1 MSGGGPAA
9 DEGRLLV
16 MVGGDADVVERCRP
30 VFETYA
36 DPVVH
41 LGELG
46 SGQTT
51 KLLNNL
57 LFTANLGTA
66 ATALSLAKSLGV
78 APDRLTEVVSRS
90 SGNSFALNAIGG
102 TGGLDRLAG
111 LAGTLLQK
119 DVRLVV
125 DLAEEAAAR
134 GGRRARRGRRRADP
148 DGSPPVKVG
157 FIGAGRMGRD
167 DGGASCRRP
176 ATTSGCWSATRR
188 ITPSGAISSSWARP
202 SVNEV
207 ADAAAQA
214 DVVVLCVFT
223 DEQVRQVCLDS
234 ALLSTMGSGSTL
246 VVHTTASPKTIEAI
260 AARSDI
266 DVVDA
271 PVSGGP
277 HDIAAGKLTLFV
289 GGADDT
295 VARLRPILGCYG
307 DPVLHVGPIGAG
319 QTVKLV
325 NNALFAGH
333 IGLLAEAIRLG
344 ERLGVP
350 ESTVLGALA
359 HGSATSRV
367 LDIVAARGSVAA
379 FIEVAGEFVGKD
391 VAVVRSIAEDL
402 GNDLGALDD
411 VIEVLGAGG
420 KV

>member
-1 MSGGGPAA
+1 
-9 DEGRLLV
+9 
-16 MVGGDADVVERCRP
+16 
-30 VFETYA
+30 
-36 DPVVH
+36 
-41 LGELG
+41 
-46 SGQTT
+46 
-51 KLLNNL
+51 
-57 LFTANLGTA
+57 
-66 ATALSLAKSLGV
+66 
-78 APDRLTEVVSRS
+78 
-90 SGNSFALNAIGG
+90 
-102 TGGLDRLAG
+102 
-111 LAGTLLQK
+111 
-119 DVRLVV
+119 
-125 DLAEEAAAR
+125 
-134 GGRRARRGRRRADP
+134 
-148 DGSPPVKVG
+148 VKVG
-157 FIGAGRMGRD
+157 FIGAGRMGREMV
-167 DGGASCRRP
+167 
-176 ATTSGCWSATRR
+176 
-188 ITPSGAISSSWARP
+188 ARLAAAGHDVRVLVRDAADHAKRCGLEQLRAAV
-202 SVNEV
+202 VNEV

-223 DEQVRQVCLDS
+223 DEQARQICLDS
-234 ALLSTMGSGSTL
+234 ALLSTMASGSTL

-277 HDIAAGKLTLFV
+277 HDIAAGTLTLFV

-367 LDIVAARGSVAA
+367 LDIVAARGSLAG
-379 FIEVAGEFVGKD
+379 FIEAAGEFVGKD
-391 VAVVRSIAEDL
+391 VAVVRSVAEDL
-402 GNDLGALDD
+402 GSDLGALDD
-411 VIEVLGAGG
+411 IIEVLGAGG